1 MAPPWHDLMRRQIK
15 EAGMATSVGFIGVG
29 NMGNPMASNVLK
41 AGFPMTVYDRS
52 PQAMENLLQA
62 GAHPAASA
70 REVAEA
76 AEIVLTSL
84 PASPDVEAVYL
95 EPGGLVESAKPG
107 TILIDLSSVFP
118 STPRKIEPQAMARG
132 VHFLEAPVS
141 GGVTGA
147 RAATLA
153 IMVGGNP
160 EVLTR
165 AQPVLRAI
173 GPNIFHVGAVGAGN
187 TVKAINNMMASV
199 NALAMMEGLALG
211 VKAGL
216 DPMTIYEVVKA
227 SSGGSK
233 ALERIPTS
241 LIPRRFEPGFK
252 VQLMNKDLET
262 FNTIAKALH
271 VPVSFANVAQQ
282 YQQMA
287 IAAGL
292 AEQDTSVVMTLI
304 ERLAAVE
311 VSRPEQP
318 VSPPPA
324 PAR

>member
-1 MAPPWHDLMRRQIK
+1 
-15 EAGMATSVGFIGVG
+15 MATSVGFIGVG

-70 REVAEA
+70 RQVAEA

-153 IMVGGNP
+153 IMVGGDP

-173 GPNIFHVGAVGAGN
+173 GPNIFHVGPVGAGN

-233 ALERIPTS
+233 ALERIPNS

-262 FNTIAKALH
+262 FTTIAKALH

>member
-1 MAPPWHDLMRRQIK
+1 
-15 EAGMATSVGFIGVG
+15 MATSVGFIGVG

-41 AGFPMTVYDRS
+41 AGFPMIVYDRS

-62 GAHPAASA
+62 GARRGASA
-70 REVAEA
+70 REVVEG

-95 EPGGLVESAKPG
+95 EAGGLVDSARPG

-118 STPRKIEPQAMARG
+118 STPRKIEPRAIARG

-153 IMVGGNP
+153 IMVGGDP
-160 EVLTR
+160 ETLTR

-173 GPNIFHVGAVGAGN
+173 GPNIFHVGPVGAGN

-199 NALAMMEGLALG
+199 NALAMMEGVALG

-216 DPMTIYEVVKA
+216 DPMTFYEVVKA

-233 ALERIPTS
+233 ALERIPNS
-241 LIPRRFEPGFK
+241 LIPRQFEPGFK

-262 FNTIAKALH
+262 FTTIAKELH

-292 AEQDTSVVMTLI
+292 ADQDTSVVMTII

-318 VSPPPA
+318 VSPLPA